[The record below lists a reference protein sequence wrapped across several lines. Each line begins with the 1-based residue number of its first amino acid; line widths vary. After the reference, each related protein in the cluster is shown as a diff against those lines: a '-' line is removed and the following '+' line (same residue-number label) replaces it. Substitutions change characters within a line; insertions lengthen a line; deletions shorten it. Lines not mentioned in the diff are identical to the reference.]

1 MIDKPVYIAAALVT
15 GTLAVA
21 GGVLLFVRRRFA
33 KADPTLE
40 ELVAPL
46 RTPEQTKTHE
56 RFEEIYQHYADKQAQ
71 TI

>member
-15 GTLAVA
+15 ATIAVA
-21 GGVLLFVRRRFA
+21 GGVYVFVRRRFT

-46 RTPEQTKTHE
+46 RTQEQTKTHE

-71 TI
+71 EV